1 MIYFREVTE
10 PHPHSDLVR
19 FWHIEHY
26 DEPFSKLF
34 PSAVAYVMEDVSF
47 GIAHLN
53 FIFVADLWRRQG
65 IGREMLQAIMKRWP
79 QPNLRWIKGMD
90 EAGQGL
96 LRSVGLI
103 DEDES
108 DH

>member
-1 MIYFREVTE
+1 MKK
-10 PHPHSDLVR
+10 PHPHSAWVR
-19 FWHIEHY
+19 FWHVEYY
-26 DEPFSKLF
+26 DEPYSHLF
-34 PSAVAYVMEDVSF
+34 PSAVAYLMEDTSS

-53 FIFVADLWRRQG
+53 FIFVADLWRRRG

-79 QPNLRWIKGMD
+79 KPNLRWTKGMD

-103 DEDES
+103 DDQDDES
-108 DH
+108 EH